1 VDNQLVDNQLVD
13 NQPSDTQPADNQ
25 LADNQLADNQLADN
39 QLADNQPADNQPADN
54 QPADMEYW
62 RKAEGLSGLPLDIQ
76 GKQDSDTHLEPLAIH
91 KPMASTVDHSAVESV
106 FRFPHT
112 LEDKPVRPSAT
123 RLE

>member
-1 VDNQLVDNQLVD
+1 M
-13 NQPSDTQPADNQ
+13 
-25 LADNQLADNQLADN
+25 
-39 QLADNQPADNQPADN
+39 DNQPADTQLVDN

>member
-1 VDNQLVDNQLVD
+1 MDT
-13 NQPSDTQPADNQ
+13 QPSDTQLVDTQ
-25 LADNQLADNQLADN
+25 LVDTQLVDTQLVDT
-39 QLADNQPADNQPADN
+39 QLADNQPADNQPV
-54 QPADMEYW
+54 DMEYW

>member
-1 VDNQLVDNQLVD
+1 MDTQLVDTQLVDNQLVD
-13 NQPSDTQPADNQ
+13 NQPSD
-25 LADNQLADNQLADN
+25 
-39 QLADNQPADNQPADN
+39 NQPSDT

-76 GKQDSDTHLEPLAIH
+76 GKQDSNTHLEPRAIH

>member
-1 VDNQLVDNQLVD
+1 MDT
-13 NQPSDTQPADNQ
+13 QPVDTQPADTQ
-25 LADNQLADNQLADN
+25 PVDTQPVDT
-39 QLADNQPADNQPADN
+39 QPADTQPADTQPVDTQPVDT
-54 QPADMEYW
+54 QPADLEYW

-76 GKQDSDTHLEPLAIH
+76 GKQDSDNRLSPLAIH

>member
-1 VDNQLVDNQLVD
+1 MDT
-13 NQPSDTQPADNQ
+13 QPSDTQLVDTQP
-25 LADNQLADNQLADN
+25 
-39 QLADNQPADNQPADN
+39 ADNQPADNQPADN
-54 QPADMEYW
+54 QPVDNQPVDNQPVDMEYW

-76 GKQDSDTHLEPLAIH
+76 GKLDSDTHLEPLAIH